1 MASLRYMLRV
11 AVLSAWAAV
20 AQAGEHGPAD
30 TVQAFHDAMKR
41 ADREAVLALMTPEA
55 TVYEMGYVDADR
67 EVYSGPHLKAD
78 MALAVKVQREV
89 LNSRS
94 GRHGN
99 QAWVL
104 NEYRVTGRYRGKDID
119 SLGTETMLLE
129 KRAEGWRIHHIHWSQ
144 HANPTSK

>member
-1 MASLRYMLRV
+1 MAPLRKGLLV
-11 AVLSAWAAV
+11 IGLSAWAAAV
-20 AQAGEHGPAD
+20 HAGDHGPAD
-30 TVQAFHDAMKR
+30 TVQAFHEAMQN

-55 TVYEMGYVDADR
+55 TVYEMGYIDADR
-67 EVYSGPHLKAD
+67 DIYSGSHLKAD

-94 GRHGN
+94 GRHGS

-104 NEYRVTGRYRGKDID
+104 NEYRVTGRYRGKAID

-144 HANPTSK
+144 HANPESK